1 MLNCSTDQMINDQS
15 LLSLFSVN
23 GQFFGIKKEDNEDK
37 LIFYLIYMEKSSTKQ
52 SSSDTMSFTHIF
64 TLNNY

>member
-15 LLSLFSVN
+15 LPSLFSVN

-37 LIFYLIYMEKSSTKQ
+37 LIFYLIYMEKK
-52 SSSDTMSFTHIF
+52 
-64 TLNNY
+64 